1 MPEWESDEMPKVTKC
16 NVVLVLYSLL
26 VPLAAA
32 GDVTVI
38 EDAAPKFDEQQ
49 HADAS

>member
-16 NVVLVLYSLL
+16 NVVLVPYSLL
-26 VPLAAA
+26 VPSVVV
-32 GDVTVI
+32 DVTAVI

-49 HADAS
+49 HVDAS